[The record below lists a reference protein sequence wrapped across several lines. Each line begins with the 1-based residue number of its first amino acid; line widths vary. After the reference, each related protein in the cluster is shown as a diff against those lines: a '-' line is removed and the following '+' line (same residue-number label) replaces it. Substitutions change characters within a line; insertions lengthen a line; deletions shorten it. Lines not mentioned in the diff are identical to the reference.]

1 MSSLRLLSHSVLAAS
16 ALMGVAPPALAADA
30 VNPAASAPIAA
41 GDTLLPATVLRDNLW
56 TLAARVQHDPGITR
70 QQVMVAMLRRN
81 PNAFLQGNMHRL
93 RRDVALVVP
102 TAQEIAAENAG
113 AAEAVV
119 AALGRLEGVEVAA
132 VSPEGKIIATIEA
145 DGDRETVEIY
155 EAMSVLDRV
164 LSVSMVYH
172 QKEDEPDL
180 ELAVAA

>member
-1 MSSLRLLSHSVLAAS
+1 MSSLRLLSTSVLAAS
-16 ALMGVAPPALAADA
+16 ALMGLAPPALAAGTVD
-30 VNPAASAPIAA
+30 PAASAPIAA

-102 TAQEIAAENAG
+102 TAREIAAENAG

-119 AALGRLEGVEVAA
+119 AAHLQALEQG
-132 VSPEGKIIATIEA
+132 T
-145 DGDRETVEIY
+145 
-155 EAMSVLDRV
+155 
-164 LSVSMVYH
+164 
-172 QKEDEPDL
+172 
-180 ELAVAA
+180 AVAPLAATTDAPPAAAKPVAK